1 MRSVIAI
8 VVTVGASS
16 PVLALTLGEIEAKL
30 RAAGYSQI
38 QEVPSGKIKT
48 DRAIKEGTERSLIVD
63 STGHIKEL
71 R

>member
-38 QEVPSGKIKT
+38 QEVPSGKIKIY
-48 DRAIKEGTERSLIVD
+48 RAIKEGTERSLIVD

>member
-16 PVLALTLGEIEAKL
+16 PVLALTQGEIEAKL

-48 DRAIKEGTERSLIVD
+48 YRAIKEGT
-63 STGHIKEL
+63 
-71 R
+71 

>member
-16 PVLALTLGEIEAKL
+16 PVLALTQGEIEAKL

-38 QEVPSGKIKT
+38 QEAPSGKIKT
-48 DRAIKEGTERSLIVD
+48 YRAIKEGTERSLIVD

>member
-16 PVLALTLGEIEAKL
+16 PVFALTQGEIEAKL
-30 RAAGYSQI
+30 PAAGYSQI

-48 DRAIKEGTERSLIVD
+48 YFNPLGKAALPVQDTNAFATCP
-63 STGHIKEL
+63 
-71 R
+71 